1 MTSCMI
7 PGYYVM
13 EKRTLVY
20 NELIIFSVENSGLL
34 CHYVLGWADLVKET
48 YDKEKQ
54 IHEPINESLNIYIIG
69 TLEMELQ

>member
-1 MTSCMI
+1 MI

-20 NELIIFSVENSGLL
+20 NELIIFSLENSGLL
-34 CHYVLGWADLVKET
+34 CHCVLGWADLVKET

-54 IHEPINESLNIYIIG
+54 IHEPIN
-69 TLEMELQ
+69 

>member
-1 MTSCMI
+1 MI

-20 NELIIFSVENSGLL
+20 NELIIFSVDNSRLL
-34 CHYVLGWADLVKET
+34 CHCVLGRVDLVKET

-69 TLEMELQ
+69 TQEMDLQ